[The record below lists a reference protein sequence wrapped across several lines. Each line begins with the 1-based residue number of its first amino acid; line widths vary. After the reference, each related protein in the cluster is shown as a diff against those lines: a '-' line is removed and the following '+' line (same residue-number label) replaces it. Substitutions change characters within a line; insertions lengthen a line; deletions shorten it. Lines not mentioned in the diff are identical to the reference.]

1 MNERRGMALKSF
13 EREGKQLILHT
24 EGTICTTAREV
35 LQTEVFQRVVSLF
48 CETLWEQGSPLLEP
62 FLRMSESGRSWTRLV
77 NLLRSLAETPLEQV
91 ASILP
96 GAEEFL
102 DTANRQRL
110 HQFVERLYDFWRS
123 FDRFIVLHSEPGP
136 TSLDQRPYRS
146 FDATVEAFTQAVRGA
161 YRDLCE
167 NITGDKPRVYR
178 QVSAGCNVG
187 LIAVQ
192 RASQMPKECEDLL
205 RDVSFVRQ
213 VWITPPLIIDPP
225 MNKRTGQ
232 FKKVD
237 TNPIADLSLATEKW
251 LCYPAQVGPLVI
263 FVYFHQRF
271 MGLGCALANLF
282 EIATDEQIAQ
292 GPDAIYLYG
301 APPEMLSWFGDLPT
315 VFYDD
320 EENDLLLAAVP
331 GEDRFG
337 YFGYLKKM
345 VLTLHNIVMMKRG
358 RMPYHGAMA
367 RISLKTGASANVLII
382 GDTAAGK
389 SESLEAFR
397 IMGREHIQELR
408 IIADDM
414 GSLEITSEGT
424 ILAYGS
430 EIGAFIRLDD
440 LQQGYAFEQI
450 DRAIIMSPQKVNA
463 RVVLPITTLDEVLR
477 GYPVDYLLYAN
488 NYEQV
493 DEDHPVL
500 ERFGKADRAVSV
512 FRDGAAMAKGTTT
525 SSGLVHS
532 YFANIF
538 GPPQYRKLHE
548 DLADRVFRKA
558 FENGVYVGQL
568 RTRLGIE
575 GYESQGPLEAAKALF
590 REISHVEEG
599 KCELLTESCSCH
611 GERI

>member
-1 MNERRGMALKSF
+1 MALKNF

-24 EGTICTTAREV
+24 EGTICITGREV
-35 LQTEVFQRVVSLF
+35 LQSEVFQRVVSLY
-48 CETLWEQGSPLLEP
+48 CETLWEQGSLLLEP
-62 FLRMSESGRSWTRLV
+62 FLRAGESGRNWTRVV

-96 GAEEFL
+96 GAEEFPES
-102 DTANRQRL
+102 ANRQRL
-110 HQFVERLYDFWRS
+110 HQFVEKIYDFWRS
-123 FDRFIVLHSEPGP
+123 FDRFIVLHSDPGP
-136 TSLDQRPYRS
+136 SSLDQRPYRS
-146 FDATVEAFTQAVRGA
+146 FNATVEAFTQAVRGA

-178 QVSAGCNVG
+178 QVSAGCDVG
-187 LIAVQ
+187 LIAV
-192 RASQMPKECEDLL
+192 RRTSRMPEQCEELL
-205 RDVSFVRQ
+205 KDISFIRQ

-232 FKKVD
+232 FKKVN
-237 TNPIADLSLATEKW
+237 TNPLAGLHLAPEKW

-271 MGLGCALANLF
+271 MSLGCSLANLF

-301 APPEMLSWFGDLPT
+301 APSDALSWFGDLPT

-320 EENDLLLAAVP
+320 EENNLLLAAVP

-358 RMPYHGAMA
+358 RMPYHGAMVS
-367 RISLKTGASANVLII
+367 ISLKTGANANVLII
-382 GDTAAGK
+382 GDTATGK

-397 IMGREHIQELR
+397 IMGKEHIRELR

-414 GSLEITSEGT
+414 GSLEITNEGS

-450 DRAIIMSPQKVNA
+450 DRAIIMSPQKINA
-463 RVVLPITTLDEVLR
+463 RVVLPITTLDEILK
-477 GYPVDYLLYAN
+477 GYQVDYLLYAN
-488 NYEQV
+488 NYEEV
-493 DEDHPVL
+493 DEEHPVL
-500 ERFGKADRAVSV
+500 ERFSDVDRSLAV
-512 FRDGAAMAKGTTT
+512 FREGAAMAKGTTT
-525 SSGLVHS
+525 STGLVHS

-538 GPPQYRKLHE
+538 GAPQYRKLHE
-548 DLADRVFRKA
+548 DLATNVFHEA
-558 FENGVYVGQL
+558 FKTGVYIGQL
-568 RTRLGIE
+568 RTRLGIK
-575 GYESQGPLEAAKALF
+575 GYENQGPMEAAKALF
-590 REISHVEEG
+590 QEISKKVEE
-599 KCELLTESCSCH
+599 
-611 GERI
+611 R